1 MLKAEE
7 LQKLKLPTPSDEVKY
22 RIGSTFDGKNK
33 QGESIKCGRMLA
45 YIDAR
50 YVQDKL
56 DEIVG
61 VANWTN
67 VFHRDE
73 KGILFCTITISFLR
87 EDGVI
92 DTISKT
98 DCGTESNVEQQKGE
112 VSDAFKRCAVHFG
125 LARDLYVVPDNPW
138 AMVAELDSSGKYL
151 KDKNWK
157 PNK

>member
-7 LQKLKLPTPSDEVKY
+7 LQKLNLPTPDSEKKY
-22 RIGSTFDGKNK
+22 RPGSTFQSNGTKYA
-33 QGESIKCGRMLA
+33 RMLT
-45 YIDAR
+45 YVDAR

-56 DEIVG
+56 DKIVG
-61 VANWTN
+61 VANWSNT
-67 VFHRDE
+67 FFRDE

-125 LARDLYVVPDNPW
+125 LARDLYIAPSDPW
-138 AMVAELDSSGKYL
+138 SMVAELNDKGYL
-151 KDKNWK
+151 KDRNWK
-157 PNK
+157 PEKK